1 MNVDI
6 TYNKGEVI
14 MIDQIV
20 SKIKDEKIKEAIRV
34 SKFLFELNRL
44 CEKHDMSI
52 SHEDGHG
59 NFIIENY
66 KSQNIEWMCQ
76 AEVRLP
82 VKVRIF

>member
-1 MNVDI
+1 
-6 TYNKGEVI
+6 

-34 SKFLFELNRL
+34 SKFLFELNQL

-59 NFIIENY
+59 NFIIESY
-66 KSQNIEWMCQ
+66 KWQNMERMGQSEIH
-76 AEVRLP
+76 LP
-82 VKVRIF
+82 VKVTIF